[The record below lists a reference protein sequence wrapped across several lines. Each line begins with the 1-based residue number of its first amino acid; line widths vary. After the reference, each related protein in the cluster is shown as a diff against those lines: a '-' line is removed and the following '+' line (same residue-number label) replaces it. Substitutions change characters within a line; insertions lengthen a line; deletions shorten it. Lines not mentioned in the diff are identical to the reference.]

1 MAHHHHHGTS
11 TRIGWAFFLNLTFT
25 IIEFIGGLLTNSTA
39 IMADAVH
46 DLGDTLSIG
55 SAWLLDKLSKKGA
68 DSSFTY
74 GYRRLSLLGALINAL
89 VLVAGSVWILTQ
101 TIPRLLEPQMPYTEG
116 MMGLAVLGVIMNGY
130 AAYKLHG
137 GQTLNEKVLNWHL
150 IEDVMGW
157 VAVLIVAITM
167 HYVDWPILD
176 PLLSLLFTLFILFNV
191 FRNLKSTVKLFFSG
205 CTGKKHYT
213 RGIRAAPGYFCDF
226 RYSSF
231 THLVTGW
238 RAPHS
243 NIVCRGKMRNA

>member
-55 SAWLLDKLSKKGA
+55 SAWLLDKLSNKGA

-101 TIPRLLEPQMPYTEG
+101 TIP
-116 MMGLAVLGVIMNGY
+116 
-130 AAYKLHG
+130 
-137 GQTLNEKVLNWHL
+137 
-150 IEDVMGW
+150 
-157 VAVLIVAITM
+157 
-167 HYVDWPILD
+167 
-176 PLLSLLFTLFILFNV
+176 
-191 FRNLKSTVKLFFSG
+191 G
-205 CTGKKHYT
+205 CWNRRCHIP
-213 RGIRAAPGYFCDF
+213 R
-226 RYSSF
+226 
-231 THLVTGW
+231 V
-238 RAPHS
+238 
-243 NIVCRGKMRNA
+243 